1 MSTAEPTFTVGIE
14 EEYLLV
20 DRKTRDVAVDP
31 PAALFDACEARIKG
45 LVQHEFLK
53 SQIEVGTKVCKTVAE
68 ARDNLAWLRETVGA
82 AADDFGLAPIA
93 ASTHP
98 FSEWQH
104 QQHTEKERYDVIA
117 RDMQGV
123 VRRMLI
129 CGMHVHAGIG
139 DDELRIDL
147 LNQVSYFLPHILTL
161 STSSPFWRGE
171 DTGLKSY
178 RLCVFNGMPRTGI
191 PDRFES
197 FGEYQRHV
205 DIMVDAGIIE
215 DGTKLW
221 WDVRPSARFPTLE
234 MRITDVCTSIDDAI
248 AVAALYLCVL
258 RMLYRL
264 RRDNQRWRQYATM
277 LVAENRWRAQRYGFD
292 EGLVDFGK
300 GTIVPFEDLLVEMQ
314 TLVSDDAEALGCVRE
329 VAHLQM
335 VMERGTSAHRQ
346 VAVYTDALKN
356 GAEEREALEAVV
368 DWLIEETRRA
378 P

>member
-1 MSTAEPTFTVGIE
+1 
-14 EEYLLV
+14 
-20 DRKTRDVAVDP
+20 
-31 PAALFDACEARIKG
+31 
-45 LVQHEFLK
+45 
-53 SQIEVGTKVCKTVAE
+53 
-68 ARDNLAWLRETVGA
+68 
-82 AADDFGLAPIA
+82 
-93 ASTHP
+93 
-98 FSEWQH
+98 
-104 QQHTEKERYDVIA
+104 
-117 RDMQGV
+117 
-123 VRRMLI
+123 
-129 CGMHVHAGIG
+129 
-139 DDELRIDL
+139 
-147 LNQVSYFLPHILTL
+147 
-161 STSSPFWRGE
+161 
-171 DTGLKSY
+171 
-178 RLCVFNGMPRTGI
+178 
-191 PDRFES
+191 
-197 FGEYQRHV
+197 
-205 DIMVDAGIIE
+205 MVDAGIIE

-329 VAHLQM
+329 VAHLQT